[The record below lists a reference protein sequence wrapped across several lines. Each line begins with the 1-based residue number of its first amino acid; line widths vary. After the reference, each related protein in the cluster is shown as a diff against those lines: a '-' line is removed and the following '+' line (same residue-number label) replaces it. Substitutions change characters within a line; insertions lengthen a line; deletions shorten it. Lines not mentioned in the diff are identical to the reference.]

1 VQERADVTVLGDTV
15 NFASRLQALAKPD
28 SIFLSEATHRL
39 VQGMV
44 DTSFA
49 GEHTIKGKSEPQKVY
64 RLDAVRVGATRFEA
78 AMSRGLGVFVGREH
92 ELEVLGRSLD
102 EARSQLRVIDIAAEP
117 GMGKSRLLHEFRQRI
132 GKDRA
137 FVLSGSCSPDGQQ
150 TPFLP
155 FIEVIRGSFR
165 VRAGEAE
172 KNVTQ
177 KLETG
182 LMALGLHSPRNLGL
196 LLHLLGLKV
205 PDEALAGL
213 DGVLIGLRTRELL
226 QQLLEARCGLSPV
239 VMVIEDLHWIDS
251 VSEELLSKISDSE
264 AKLRLL
270 VLTTRRTDYSP
281 PWLDRSAVTKLRL
294 EALPAGD
301 IRRLVQNRLGVEVLP
316 EAFAR
321 QVTEKAEGNPLFAE
335 EIVSYLT
342 KRGIIRTTME
352 FDENA
357 LAAALPISVQ
367 SLLTARVD
375 QLTSNDRALLQAAS
389 VIGRRFDPQLLAAVL
404 SEDRTNADWYRLFL
418 AEVYLQIIAGHE
430 KPPILTLLRNL
441 PILLKVTVTAPSRIR
456 ALIAHILENPHRDPA
471 GHHTGRAG
479 LALQG
484 EEKTCART

>member
-1 VQERADVTVLGDTV
+1 
-15 NFASRLQALAKPD
+15 
-28 SIFLSEATHRL
+28 
-39 VQGMV
+39 
-44 DTSFA
+44 
-49 GEHTIKGKSEPQKVY
+49 
-64 RLDAVRVGATRFEA
+64 
-78 AMSRGLGVFVGREH
+78 
-92 ELEVLGRSLD
+92 
-102 EARSQLRVIDIAAEP
+102 
-117 GMGKSRLLHEFRQRI
+117 
-132 GKDRA
+132 
-137 FVLSGSCSPDGQQ
+137 
-150 TPFLP
+150 
-155 FIEVIRGSFR
+155 
-165 VRAGEAE
+165 
-172 KNVTQ
+172 
-177 KLETG
+177 
-182 LMALGLHSPRNLGL
+182 
-196 LLHLLGLKV
+196 
-205 PDEALAGL
+205 
-213 DGVLIGLRTRELL
+213 
-226 QQLLEARCGLSPV
+226 
-239 VMVIEDLHWIDS
+239 MVIEDLHWIDS
-251 VSEELLSKISDSE
+251 VAEELLSKIIDSE

-270 VLTTRRTDYSP
+270 VLTTRRPEYSP
-281 PWLDRSAVTKLRL
+281 PWLDRSVVTKLRL

-342 KRGIIRTTME
+342 DRGIIRTTME

-441 PILLKVTVTAPSRIR
+441 PILLKVTVTALLKVTVTAPSRIR
-456 ALIAHILENPHRDPA
+456 ALIAHVLENPHRDPA